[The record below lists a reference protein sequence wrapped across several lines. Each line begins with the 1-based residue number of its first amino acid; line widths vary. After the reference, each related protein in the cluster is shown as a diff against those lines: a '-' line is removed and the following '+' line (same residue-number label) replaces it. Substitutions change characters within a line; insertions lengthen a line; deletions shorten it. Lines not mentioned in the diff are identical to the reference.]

1 MVNDTTT
8 HIEHLSLV
16 ILQPGTN
23 SWTCQEVHGA
33 GQNFGGL
40 KTLPRVGLLLHSI
53 CWSSLS
59 KTVEQ
64 MDRQTDGLENNTFK
78 FC

>member
-1 MVNDTTT
+1 MVHDTTT

-23 SWTCQEVHGA
+23 
-33 GQNFGGL
+33 
-40 KTLPRVGLLLHSI
+40 
-53 CWSSLS
+53 LS